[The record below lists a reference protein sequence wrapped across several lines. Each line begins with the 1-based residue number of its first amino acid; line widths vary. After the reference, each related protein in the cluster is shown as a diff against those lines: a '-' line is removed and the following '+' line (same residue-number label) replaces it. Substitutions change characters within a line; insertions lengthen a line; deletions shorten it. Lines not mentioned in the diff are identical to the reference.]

1 MTESDGAPFDP
12 ASADWVMVDG
22 AGFVFEPWGAEF
34 TPPGPGRVLVAF
46 GHDETRHRGVEVSQ
60 VDAGWVSIWM
70 PAGSVAYWLAE
81 GSQDSAPW
89 ETHLVALDHERGTF
103 ALT

>member
-1 MTESDGAPFDP
+1 VTPPDDLLFNP

-34 TPPGPGRVLVAF
+34 TPPERGRVLVAF

-60 VDAGWVSIWM
+60 ADDGWVSIWM
-70 PAGSVAYWLAE
+70 PAGSQAYWL
-81 GSQDSAPW
+81 SDVSRDSASW
-89 ETHLVALDHERGTF
+89 ETHLVGLDHERG
-103 ALT
+103 ALR